1 MLCYILYYGE
11 PWWLVVLLLL
21 VFAWGVLNVILFFK
35 LWGACDDIK
44 RMASNYQRGLD
55 WSDLLLLGRKEEA
68 VASVIQEL
76 LGELNGIYKKRVSLQ
91 SEAEAE
97 KPELYS
103 SAIEKARRKLSIIG
117 AGVLPAE
124 LDSAEAFIAW
134 KRKVR

>member
-11 PWWLVVLLLL
+11 PWWLAVLLLL
-21 VFAWGVLNVILFFK
+21 VFAWGVLNVVLFFK

-44 RMASNYQRGLD
+44 RMASNYRRGLD

-68 VASVIQEL
+68 VASVVQEL

-103 SAIEKARRKLSIIG
+103 SAIEKARRQLSIIG
-117 AGVLPAE
+117 AGSLPAE
-124 LDSAEAFIAW
+124 LDGAEAFIAW
-134 KRKVR
+134 KRKIR

>member
-11 PWWLVVLLLL
+11 PWWLVALLLL
-21 VFAWGVLNVILFFK
+21 VFAWGILNVVLFFK

-44 RMASNYQRGLD
+44 RMASNYRRGLD
-55 WSDLLLLGRKEEA
+55 WSDMLLLGRKEEA

-103 SAIEKARRKLSIIG
+103 SAIEKARRQLSIIG
-117 AGVLPAE
+117 AGALPAE

-134 KRKVR
+134 KRKVK